1 MTEFRFCPLCGK
13 PLEPKPS
20 PPDEGRPA
28 CPSGHFVHYDNPPTT
43 VQGWIERD
51 GEYLILKRNQEPFR
65 GMWDLPGGFVEMG
78 ESPAEAV
85 IREVREE
92 TGLAV
97 VPTSVI
103 GAFRS
108 AYGTDGRYTVD
119 VAFRCR
125 IAGGEFRLDGGEKL
139 DCAWVALG
147 EMPQLA
153 FDGER
158 DALAVLRE
166 APA

>member
-1 MTEFRFCPLCGK
+1 
-13 PLEPKPS
+13 
-20 PPDEGRPA
+20 
-28 CPSGHFVHYDNPPTT
+28 
-43 VQGWIERD
+43 
-51 GEYLILKRNQEPFR
+51 
-65 GMWDLPGGFVEMG
+65 MG
-78 ESPAEAV
+78 ESPREAV

-103 GAFRS
+103 GAYRS

-125 IAGGEFRLDGGEKL
+125 IDGGEFSLDAGEKL
-139 DCAWVALG
+139 DCAWVALDD
-147 EMPQLA
+147 MPELA

-158 DALAVLRE
+158 EALAVLRGPR
-166 APA
+166 A